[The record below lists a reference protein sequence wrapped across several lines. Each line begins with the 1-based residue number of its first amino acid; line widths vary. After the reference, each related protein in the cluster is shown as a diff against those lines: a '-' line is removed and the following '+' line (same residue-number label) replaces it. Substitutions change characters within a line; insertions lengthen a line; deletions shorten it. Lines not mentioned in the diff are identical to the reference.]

1 MLLLTEILE
10 VFGVQVHQAFPYQK
24 RHMKSLRSTFL
35 EEANLI
41 NTKTVQEGVKGNTRK
56 QSIRAVFVYF
66 IIY

>member
-1 MLLLTEILE
+1 
-10 VFGVQVHQAFPYQK
+10 
-24 RHMKSLRSTFL
+24 MKSLRSTFL